1 MFETTAL
8 GAAILA
14 GVGAGVIDMNS
25 IDASQITKFT
35 PQITEN
41 GKLSYKIMFIKIFVK
56 IWF

>member
-14 GVGAGVIDMNS
+14 GYGSNLIEITD

-35 PQITEN
+35 PQVGEN
-41 GKLSYKIMFIKIFVK
+41 GNLESELCSVNIVLS
-56 IWF
+56 